1 MEKKS
6 IPQLVKVIFM
16 GDNDLLQELFH
27 PGSIIKMEY
36 TAEKDATKIYETKVE
51 DLESE
56 YLVLQS
62 PVEDGKPVLIDEGRE
77 LTLWCEKK
85 IDNQAY
91 VTNVFVVENRPG
103 EIPLLVC
110 CKPQQIEKASLRRYS
125 RFKVDLPCSCSLKKE
140 VLEGRVVDISR
151 SGCSVEFASSRQF
164 SEGDI
169 LDLEIEIPGG
179 SKLAFSGEVVRVLD
193 AVPPGKNKIAL
204 EIKEMTAEMDEELKN
219 YLFQCQL
226 MT

>member
-36 TAEKDATKIYETKVE
+36 TAEKGATKIYETKVE
-51 DLESE
+51 DLETE
-56 YLVLQS
+56 YLVLQT
-62 PVEDGKPVLIDEGRE
+62 PVENSVPVIIDEGRE
-77 LTLWCEKK
+77 LTLWCKK
-85 IDNQAY
+85 KMDNQAY
-91 VTNVFVVENRPG
+91 VTNVFVVENRSG
-103 EIPLLVC
+103 EIPFLVC
-110 CKPQQIEKASLRRYS
+110 CKPQQIEKTSLRRYS

-140 VLEGRVVDISR
+140 VLKGRVVDISR
-151 SGCSVEFASSRQF
+151 NGCSVEFALGRRF

-169 LDLEIEIPGG
+169 LDLEIEIPGN
-179 SKLAFSGEVVRVLD
+179 SRLIFSGEVVRRLD
-193 AVPPGKNKIAL
+193 AGSPGKSRIAL
-204 EIKEMTAEMDEELKN
+204 EVREMTAEMDEVLKN

-226 MT
+226 MI